1 MFISRAADA
10 FAFSRPDGLLGDL
23 SHSIKA
29 RFWLSFYRLS
39 RKRVL
44 SFPFIAFLYSISSTL
59 QFGIKKIMYAYVKY
73 VFEAPKNGLTV
84 VSALSYS
91 IKASTINLIL
101 GSAVKFVI
109 WGL

>member
-10 FAFSRPDGLLGDL
+10 FAFSRPDVLLGDL

-29 RFWLSFYRLS
+29 RFWLSFYRS
-39 RKRVL
+39 KRVL

-73 VFEAPKNGLTV
+73 VYEAPKNGLTV

-91 IKASTINLIL
+91 IKAYY
-101 GSAVKFVI
+101 
-109 WGL
+109 

>member
-29 RFWLSFYRLS
+29 QFLAKFLS

-44 SFPFIAFLYSISSTL
+44 SFPFIAFLYSISSL

-73 VFEAPKNGLTV
+73 VYEAPKNGLTV
-84 VSALSYS
+84 VSAHCVELQHKSLLLTWY
-91 IKASTINLIL
+91 
-101 GSAVKFVI
+101 
-109 WGL
+109 

>member
-10 FAFSRPDGLLGDL
+10 FAFSRPDGLLDDL

-29 RFWLSFYRLS
+29 RFWLSFYRV
-39 RKRVL
+39 R
-44 SFPFIAFLYSISSTL
+44 AFLYSISSTL

-73 VFEAPKNGLTV
+73 VYEAPKNGLTV

-91 IKASTINLIL
+91 IK
-101 GSAVKFVI
+101 VYY
-109 WGL
+109 

>member
-23 SHSIKA
+23 SRSIKA
-29 RFWLSFYRLS
+29 RFWLSFYSVR
-39 RKRVL
+39 
-44 SFPFIAFLYSISSTL
+44 AFLYSISSTL

-73 VFEAPKNGLTV
+73 VYEAPKNGLTV

-91 IKASTINLIL
+91 IKAYY
-101 GSAVKFVI
+101 
-109 WGL
+109 